1 MEYENVEYLDFN
13 TEEKLNETTY
23 ETDPLNLYTV
33 KEETESDELDYQ
45 NIIDENGYTN
55 NEDIS
60 RYLKIISMFNI
71 DRN

>member
-1 MEYENVEYLDFN
+1 MEYLDFN